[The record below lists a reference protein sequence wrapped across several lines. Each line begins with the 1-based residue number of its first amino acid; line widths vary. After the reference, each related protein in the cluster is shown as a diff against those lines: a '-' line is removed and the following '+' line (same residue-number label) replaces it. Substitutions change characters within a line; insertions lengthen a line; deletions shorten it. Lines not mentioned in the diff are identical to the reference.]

1 MQLKNKL
8 FMLHRFYSETE
19 DVFASSDVT
28 YAGIQDSVDY
38 NRILPV
44 DFGGKEIYVTI
55 AKHTARNYR
64 GVIAVIIVLLAGGG
78 VFLLRQT
85 IKK

>member
-28 YAGIQDSVDY
+28 YAGIQDSLDY
-38 NRILPV
+38 NWILPV
-44 DFGGKEIYVTI
+44 DFGGKEVYVTI

-78 VFLLRQT
+78 VFLLQQT